1 MTTEK
6 IRARIMA
13 PALPRMRCAMSETY
27 QDIVARLPTETELI
41 RRLIHGLR
49 ETGKRRY
56 IAPLWKRVSDATGH
70 GSGFSQ
76 VICTRYGFDPDEDF
90 KPQRAFP
97 PTGPLVD

>member
-1 MTTEK
+1 
-6 IRARIMA
+6 
-13 PALPRMRCAMSETY
+13 MSETY

-90 KPQRAFP
+90 KPARAFP
-97 PTGPLVD
+97 PTGPLID

>member
-1 MTTEK
+1 
-6 IRARIMA
+6 
-13 PALPRMRCAMSETY
+13 MSETY

-76 VICTRYGFDPDEDF
+76 VICTRYGFDPDENF
-90 KPQRAFP
+90 KQPLAFI

>member
-1 MTTEK
+1 MAVAFLHTPA
-6 IRARIMA
+6 RAN
-13 PALPRMRCAMSETY
+13 PRPRCAMSESY

-56 IAPLWKRVSDATGH
+56 IAPLWKRVSNVTSNGRTY
-70 GSGFSQ
+70 SS
-76 VICTRYGFDPDEDF
+76 VICIRYGFDPDEDF
-90 KPQRAFP
+90 MPTDARK